1 MLSYQHIYHAG
12 NRADV
17 HKHRLL
23 CALLAT
29 LTSKERPISYLE
41 THAGSGLYDLGAPEA
56 VKTGE
61 AADGVEA
68 ALREGR
74 VPADDPWLSALRRI
88 RAAHGEHTYPGS
100 PALAR
105 QRLRPGDVMH
115 LFELHPQAVSEL
127 RRHLKGPGVHIHH
140 RDGYEGALAIAPP
153 TPRRGLV
160 LVDPSYEVKTEYQAA
175 ADFVLALAGKWPQA
189 CIALW
194 YPLLPAGLHEPMLAR
209 LAGESPAFA
218 DYRTQWAEPG
228 PERGMYGSGLAVLNP
243 PWGLRGIGQD

>member
-23 CALLAT
+23 CALLAA
-29 LTSKERPISYLE
+29 LTAKPRPVSYLE

-56 VKTGE
+56 LKTGE
-61 AADGVEA
+61 AAEGVDA
-68 ALREGR
+68 VLQAGTI
-74 VPADDPWLSALRRI
+74 PPDDPWLLALRAV
-88 RAAHGEHTYPGS
+88 RAAHGERSYPGS

-105 QRLRPGDVMH
+105 QLLRPGDVMH
-115 LFELHPQAVSEL
+115 LFELHPQAVPEL

-160 LVDPSYEVKTEYQAA
+160 LVDPSYEVKTEYEAA
-175 ADFVLALAGKWPQA
+175 AGFVLALRRKWPQA

-194 YPLLPAGLHEPMLAR
+194 YPLLPARLHEAMLAR
-209 LAGESPAFA
+209 LAGA
-218 DYRTQWAEPG
+218 DPTLQDHRRTWAEPAA
-228 PERGMYGSGLAVLNP
+228 ERGLHGSGMVVLNP
-243 PWGLRGIGQD
+243 PWGFDGIAGG